1 MGGGTSIWA
10 SPEWKSDPR
19 QIFNSRLLLLT
30 VTVAWAGCSYGFDQG
45 NIGGVLT
52 LPSFRHAFG
61 LDTLSAD
68 EADKREGDIA
78 AMMAAGGS
86 AGALL
91 AAPSSDFLGR
101 KNSMLIFGFCFLI
114 GATMQEIANLGVFY
128 AGRLIAGIAIGGM
141 SMLAP
146 QYLAEN
152 SPKSVRG
159 SLTTLYNLMIILAL
173 SLAFWIN
180 YGVSKWNSDTIHL
193 NNLQWKLSMSIQ
205 IIPGGF
211 MFLMMWFVLE
221 TPRALIARGK
231 REQGLKNLC
240 TLRGLPAHHQYV
252 QQEYMEVCAQVD
264 AEQEL
269 RAGHN
274 YWLVIKDI
282 FTIRSNTRRFF
293 LAVTLFLFHK
303 FTGTDSLN
311 YFAPDIFEMI
321 GVKGGSTTL
330 LTTGVYG
337 LVKLATTILYVAVIV
352 DRVGRRRPLMVGAFI
367 QATAMLYI
375 ALYVRFGNPSAHHGT
390 EAGGIV
396 GIIWIYL
403 YAFGW
408 SFGWSVAPYVV
419 AAEIFPARIRSV
431 CMAFCL
437 FVNWIVDYGIT
448 KATPSMM
455 THLGYGTFLLYAVL
469 TYIGV
474 VFVYFCM
481 PELKGRS
488 IESMDDLFA
497 HPLWTMFRRAYPTE
511 EQKVRHDVYD
521 KMALDEEPA
530 AAAVAD
536 VKKQD
541 GAVHV
546 ERV

>member
-1 MGGGTSIWA
+1 M
-10 SPEWKSDPR
+10 
-19 QIFNSRLLLLT
+19 LT
-30 VTVAWAGCSYGFDQG
+30 
-45 NIGGVLT
+45 
-52 LPSFRHAFG
+52 
-61 LDTLSAD
+61 
-68 EADKREGDIA
+68 REQALIA
-78 AMMAAGGS
+78 A
-86 AGALL
+86 
-91 AAPSSDFLGR
+91 PCSDFLGR
-101 KNSMLIFGFCFLI
+101 KHSMLIFGFLFLL
-114 GATMQEIANLGVFY
+114 GATMQEIAHLGVFY
-128 AGRLIAGIAIGGM
+128 AGRLIAGMSIGGT

-152 SPKSVRG
+152 SPKSIRG
-159 SLTTLYNLMIILAL
+159 SLTTLYNLMIIFAL

-180 YGVSKWNSDTIHL
+180 FAVSKWSGKGIEH

-211 MFLMMWFVLE
+211 MFLMMWFVIE

-231 REQGLKNLC
+231 KELGLKNLC
-240 TLRGLPAHHQYV
+240 KLRGLPEDHHYL

-269 RAGHN
+269 TAGHN
-274 YWLVIKDI
+274 YWIVLKDI
-282 FTIRSNTRRFF
+282 FTIASNRRRFF
-293 LAVTLFLFHK
+293 LATTLFLFHK

-311 YFAPDIFEMI
+311 YFAPGIFEMI

-337 LVKLATTILYVAVIV
+337 LVKLVTTILYVAVIV
-352 DRVGRRRPLMVGAFI
+352 DRVGRRKPLMVGAFI

-408 SFGWSVAPYVV
+408 SFGHSVAPYVV

-431 CMAFCL
+431 CMAICL
-437 FVNWIVDYGIT
+437 FINWIVDYGIT

-455 THLGYGTFLLYAVL
+455 THLGWGTFLLYAML

-497 HPLWTMFRRAYPTE
+497 HSIWTMFRRAYPTE
-511 EQKVRHDVYD
+511 EDKVRHDVHD
-521 KMALDEEPA
+521 KMALDEEPDA
-530 AAAVAD
+530 SD
-536 VKKQD
+536 VKKQG

-546 ERV
+546 ERVE